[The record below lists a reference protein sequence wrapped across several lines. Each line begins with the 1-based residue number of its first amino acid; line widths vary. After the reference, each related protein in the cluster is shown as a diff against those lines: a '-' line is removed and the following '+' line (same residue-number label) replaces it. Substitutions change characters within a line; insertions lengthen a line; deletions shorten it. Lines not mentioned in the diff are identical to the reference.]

1 MPLHFRMSLDT
12 EFAGDK
18 GWEHDFVF
26 YVPPSNP
33 EALVPISVG
42 YNDEDWTYNIRQGS
56 VLIFMLFFFV
66 VFRKLLYILRHQL
79 FI

>member
-1 MPLHFRMSLDT
+1 MSITLIVFLMYFRMSLDT

-33 EALVPISVG
+33 EVLVPISVG
-42 YNDEDWTYNIRQGS
+42 YNDDDWTYKVRQGNANTFTEQAGGS
-56 VLIFMLFFFV
+56 S
-66 VFRKLLYILRHQL
+66 
-79 FI
+79 